1 MSLRLEDVVRLI
13 VETVPPAVHAQLV
26 TVFLWSEIEERLVLQ
41 RVGGPDDASKAEVKY
56 RGGEGLAGWVFVER
70 RPTIVPDVLSDPR
83 WKREPELEQMLMG
96 VPARNIL
103 AVPIIHGKKALGVL
117 LAVNH
122 EGGSGFSDT
131 DQSLFSALAGQT
143 AIALE
148 NAKLFEDVRDISV
161 AAISSLATAIDAR
174 DPYTRGHSEDVT
186 RIVVHL
192 ARDLGWE
199 GADLEMIEFAALLH
213 DVGKIAVP
221 DNILRKPVELT
232 PEEWDVIYL
241 HPYHSAQ
248 IVRPVEP
255 LRKIIPWIYHHHE
268 HWDGSGYPDHLK
280 GEEIP
285 EGARIIA
292 VVDSFNAMTTD
303 RPYHK
308 ALPEPEAMREVKR
321 SAGKQFDPRIVK
333 AFLKVMKTGKRE

>member
-1 MSLRLEDVVRLI
+1 M
-13 VETVPPAVHAQLV
+13 
-26 TVFLWSEIEERLVLQ
+26 LQ
-41 RVGGPDDASKAEVKY
+41 RVGGLADGSIAEVKY
-56 RGGEGLAGWVFVER
+56 RGGEGLIGWVFIEG
-70 RPTIVPDVLSDPR
+70 RPTIVPDVLTDPR
-83 WKREPELEQMLMG
+83 WKREPESEQMLLG
-96 VPARNIL
+96 VPARNVL
-103 AVPIIHGKKALGVL
+103 AVPIIHGKKGLGVL
-117 LAVNH
+117 LAVNR

-221 DNILRKPVELT
+221 DNILRKPEELT

-308 ALPEPEAMREVKR
+308 ALQEPEAMREVNR

-333 AFLKVMKTGKRE
+333 AFLKVMKAMKRE

>member
-1 MSLRLEDVVRLI
+1 
-13 VETVPPAVHAQLV
+13 
-26 TVFLWSEIEERLVLQ
+26 
-41 RVGGPDDASKAEVKY
+41 
-56 RGGEGLAGWVFVER
+56 
-70 RPTIVPDVLSDPR
+70 
-83 WKREPELEQMLMG
+83 
-96 VPARNIL
+96 
-103 AVPIIHGKKALGVL
+103 
-117 LAVNH
+117 
-122 EGGSGFSDT
+122 
-131 DQSLFSALAGQT
+131 
-143 AIALE
+143 
-148 NAKLFEDVRDISV
+148 
-161 AAISSLATAIDAR
+161 
-174 DPYTRGHSEDVT
+174 
-186 RIVVHL
+186 VVHL